1 LNIPKTGAS
10 NSDAIAV
17 VIGNS
22 NYSNTKNVDFAVN
35 DAKTMKKYLINTLGY
50 KEGNIMYVENAT
62 NSKFEVIFGDE
73 RGPDGKLKDWIKP
86 GRSDVFVYYSGH
98 GAPGLNDKK
107 GYLVPIDGE
116 PQYIENSCYPADVF
130 YNNLAQLDAKSITVV
145 IDACFSGADLFESI
159 SPIVIKVTTENKIN
173 NGLVFTSSSAN
184 EVSSWYNEKGH
195 GMFTYFFLKAIHDKN
210 GDVNNDG
217 QLTAQ
222 EIQNYITDHADG
234 VPYYSKR
241 LHGVQQ
247 TPQLEGVNKEKVIVT
262 Y

>member
-1 LNIPKTGAS
+1 
-10 NSDAIAV
+10 
-17 VIGNS
+17 
-22 NYSNTKNVDFAVN
+22 
-35 DAKTMKKYLINTLGY
+35 M
-50 KEGNIMYVENAT
+50 
-62 NSKFEVIFGDE
+62 
-73 RGPDGKLKDWIKP
+73 
-86 GRSDVFVYYSGH
+86 
-98 GAPGLNDKK
+98 
-107 GYLVPIDGE
+107 
-116 PQYIENSCYPADVF
+116 
-130 YNNLAQLDAKSITVV
+130 
-145 IDACFSGADLFESI
+145 
-159 SPIVIKVTTENKIN
+159 VIKVTTENKIN